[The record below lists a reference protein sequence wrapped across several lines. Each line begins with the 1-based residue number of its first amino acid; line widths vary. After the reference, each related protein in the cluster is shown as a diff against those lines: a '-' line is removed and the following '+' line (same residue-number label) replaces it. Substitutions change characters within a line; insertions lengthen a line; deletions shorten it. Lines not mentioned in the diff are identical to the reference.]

1 MLGPSVVTLTVE
13 LLDSR
18 RQLLFRRPGLGKI
31 TTSRVPLTGNDL
43 KALVRRLELRYALG
57 QSRGLGNLTTSRIPL
72 ALGRFELP
80 LERRPRSARH
90 LHGRLRLPQLLLGL
104 RGAPALLLER
114 PRTLLGP
121 RHEPLALPLELP
133 HTLLLPLRGGL
144 GRFDSGGLIGSLP
157 RHLAGPPLVLT
168 CRRLGSLDGA
178 LVPALEV
185 GELRPQFAHRVFGH
199 LPRLPVGLSRPLE
212 LGRRTL
218 TLARRCL
225 GLREPRALVGAL
237 PLELLEPPGGD
248 GGRSFGGLACARRL
262 VASIPQSLLELGRG
276 RVRSL
281 ERAASRVALRRD
293 LLQPT
298 RSLRC
303 LTPRGS
309 EQPLELRS
317 GLGLGEPTLERAE
330 LRFELGDPR
339 FADRDVGLRGSEP
352 AGASPAATGGR
363 RVECRRS
370 ISARRPVPKPSSVL
384 SSMPYCSARAFVSAG
399 PETWPR
405 SMRIWPRR
413 LPVICCAARASSSS
427 SAVSSPFST
436 RSAPSGRH
444 GTCAAVTD
452 GISAGRLPGLSP
464 FAAPGARL

>member
-157 RHLAGPPLVLT
+157 RQLARAPLVLDGSFARGSDGLPLLLDGVDELLCPPLVLT

-199 LPRLPVGLSRPLE
+199 LPRL
-212 LGRRTL
+212 
-218 TLARRCL
+218 
-225 GLREPRALVGAL
+225 
-237 PLELLEPPGGD
+237 
-248 GGRSFGGLACARRL
+248 
-262 VASIPQSLLELGRG
+262 
-276 RVRSL
+276 
-281 ERAASRVALRRD
+281 
-293 LLQPT
+293 
-298 RSLRC
+298 
-303 LTPRGS
+303 
-309 EQPLELRS
+309 
-317 GLGLGEPTLERAE
+317 
-330 LRFELGDPR
+330 
-339 FADRDVGLRGSEP
+339 
-352 AGASPAATGGR
+352 
-363 RVECRRS
+363 
-370 ISARRPVPKPSSVL
+370 
-384 SSMPYCSARAFVSAG
+384 
-399 PETWPR
+399 
-405 SMRIWPRR
+405 
-413 LPVICCAARASSSS
+413 
-427 SAVSSPFST
+427 
-436 RSAPSGRH
+436 
-444 GTCAAVTD
+444 
-452 GISAGRLPGLSP
+452 
-464 FAAPGARL
+464 

>member
-18 RQLLFRRPGLGKI
+18 RQLRSSFLRSLQLIAYCVPPTHDLLELLPKRHQLLESAGQLGPRPFRLGKL
-31 TTSRVPLTGNDL
+31 P
-43 KALVRRLELRYALG
+43 A
-57 QSRGLGNLTTSRIPL
+57 SRI
-72 ALGRFELP
+72 
-80 LERRPRSARH
+80 
-90 LHGRLRLPQLLLGL
+90 PQLLLGL

-114 PRTLLGP
+114 LRTLLGP
-121 RHEPLALPLELP
+121 GHEPVALPLELP

-157 RHLAGPPLVLT
+157 RQLARAPLVLDGSFARGSDGLPLLLDGVDELLCPPLVLT

-199 LPRLPVGLSRPLE
+199 LPRLPVGLTCPLE

-248 GGRSFGGLACARRL
+248 GGRSFGGLACARCL
-262 VASIPQSLLELGRG
+262 VACIRQSLLELGRG

-281 ERAASRVALRRD
+281 ERAASRVPLRRD

-298 RSLRC
+298 RS
-303 LTPRGS
+303 
-309 EQPLELRS
+309 
-317 GLGLGEPTLERAE
+317 
-330 LRFELGDPR
+330 
-339 FADRDVGLRGSEP
+339 
-352 AGASPAATGGR
+352 
-363 RVECRRS
+363 
-370 ISARRPVPKPSSVL
+370 
-384 SSMPYCSARAFVSAG
+384 
-399 PETWPR
+399 
-405 SMRIWPRR
+405 
-413 LPVICCAARASSSS
+413 
-427 SAVSSPFST
+427 
-436 RSAPSGRH
+436 
-444 GTCAAVTD
+444 
-452 GISAGRLPGLSP
+452 
-464 FAAPGARL
+464 